1 MSARQ
6 PPPPCRRARRAGLLL
21 AALAAAPLLAD
32 PGAPAVPGEIAW
44 PQAQARAAPA
54 WRAPAAAA
62 TVLTLGRLDPAR
74 VEAVQAGNRAAGLRR
89 VQVGLHR
96 PLAGELA
103 SGPEGLSWQSV
114 PGGRV
119 ARIEVAD
126 PGASG
131 LRVALRGDRLPAGV
145 ELRVAG
151 SGLPQTLYTVEGG
164 SLHDQL
170 DGWGRYWTDA
180 TDGDRQLIE
189 LFAPDGVEVASLGSG
204 VVAAVS
210 HLLVA
215 PQSDAVLVGKALG
228 DSGSCNINVACRV
241 DQLGATF
248 VVAKNAVSRMLFES
262 GGGTFTCTGTLLND
276 QDTSTQIPWYF
287 TAHHCIGTQAEASTL
302 RTFWQY
308 ESPSCNTVSAGA
320 NVQVGGGAHLL
331 YSQAGTDAA
340 FLRLNG
346 TVPAGT
352 GFAGW
357 SAATLQANTPVVAI
371 HHPSGDAK
379 KYSRGN
385 HSGHSA
391 NVNIGGQIVDS
402 AARASWTEGT
412 TEGGSSGSGL
422 FSWDATSYYLR
433 GGLFGGSASCANTGQ
448 GEAAGNR
455 DFYSRFDQVYPSIQ
469 SYLTGTGGTP
479 PGPTRDYTGQWDVLG
494 EGGRGLSVFQFQAP
508 ANTLFVLWFVYDGQ
522 GRASWYQL
530 DPAWTG
536 ADVASGRV
544 VRWTGPPWGP
554 TYNPANRGFVETGTF
569 TLSFTSAGSATFSY
583 AVDGVNRTVTLRRL

>member
-1 MSARQ
+1 MSAR
-6 PPPPCRRARRAGLLL
+6 PPLLPFRRLLGAVPLL
-21 AALAAAPLLAD
+21 ATLAAAPLLAD
-32 PGAPAVPGEIAW
+32 PGAPAVPGELAW
-44 PQAQARAAPA
+44 PQAQAKAAPA
-54 WRAPAAAA
+54 WRAPGAAVA
-62 TVLTLGRLDPAR
+62 VLTLGRLDPAR

-89 VQVGLHR
+89 IQVGLHR
-96 PLAGELA
+96 ALAGELA
-103 SGPEGLSWQSV
+103 SGGPDLTWQV
-114 PGGRV
+114 VAGGRV
-119 ARIEVAD
+119 ARIEVVD
-126 PGASG
+126 PGALG

-151 SGLPQTLYTVEGG
+151 SGRPESVYAVEGG
-164 SLHDQL
+164 SPHDQL

-189 LFAPDGVEVASLGSG
+189 LFAPHGVEVASLGTG

-215 PQSDAVLVGKALG
+215 PQSDAALVGKALG

-287 TAHHCIGTQAEASTL
+287 TAHHCIGNQAEASTL

-308 ESPSCNTVSAGA
+308 ESPSCNTVGAGA
-320 NVQVGGGAHLL
+320 NVQVGGGAQLL

-340 FLRLNG
+340 LLRLNG
-346 TVPAGT
+346 TVPGGT
-352 GFAGW
+352 GYAGW
-357 SAATLQANTPVVAI
+357 SAAALQANTPVVAI

-385 HSGHSA
+385 HSGHTA
-391 NVNIGGQIVDS
+391 NVNIEGQVVAS

-422 FSWDATSYYLR
+422 FTWDAASYYLR
-433 GGLFGGSASCANTGQ
+433 GGLFGGGASCANTGQ
-448 GEAAGNR
+448 SEAAGNR

-479 PGPTRDYTGQWDVLG
+479 PGPTRDHTGQWDVAT
-494 EGGRGLSVFQFQAP
+494 EGGRGLSIFQFPAP
-508 ANTLFVLWFVYDGQ
+508 GNTLFVLWFVYDSQ

-530 DPAWTG
+530 DPSWTG
-536 ADVASGRV
+536 QNVASGRV

-554 TYNPANRGFVETGTF
+554 TYNPANRSFVETGSF
-569 TLSFTSAGSATFSY
+569 TLNFTSAGSATFSY
-583 AVDGVNRTVTLRRL
+583 NVDGVNRTVTLQKL